1 MASVHSNSTMVDLTL
16 ARGKKTINMVLEFN
30 LTLSNRRNNKESG
43 KMVEELSGSEKLSR
57 PLALLIL
64 LEVVSKTLGKLT
76 NR

>member
-1 MASVHSNSTMVDLTL
+1 
-16 ARGKKTINMVLEFN
+16 MVLEFN

-43 KMVEELSGSEKLSR
+43 KMVEELSGSENLSR

-64 LEVVSKTLGKLT
+64 LEVVSKTPGKLT

>member
-1 MASVHSNSTMVDLTL
+1 MADLTL

>member
-1 MASVHSNSTMVDLTL
+1 MVDLTL

-64 LEVVSKTLGKLT
+64 LEVVSKTLDKLT

>member
-16 ARGKKTINMVLEFN
+16 ARGEKTINMVLEFN

-43 KMVEELSGSEKLSR
+43 KMVEELSGSENLSR

-64 LEVVSKTLGKLT
+64 LEVVSKTPGKLT